1 MWDTKLLCFF
11 SFFRS
16 FLGGG
21 RVPIRRTI
29 VTIVFGSL
37 YSAPPYFREA
47 TISTSWHPIVC
58 SGTGAQCMYTVL
70 PVAQSEQASS
80 RVEGL
85 RLT

>member
-1 MWDTKLLCFF
+1 MCVCVFF
-11 SFFRS
+11 

-29 VTIVFGSL
+29 AFGSL
-37 YSAPPYFREA
+37 YWAPPFFREA
-47 TISTSWHPIVC
+47 TISTSWHPMVC